1 VIKNMFLKFGGHRG
15 DYRDNNHPTGIEN
28 QIARRSGNELI
39 SNNRISVF
47 GASVATSF

>member
-1 VIKNMFLKFGGHRG
+1 MFLKFGGHRG

-28 QIARRSGNELI
+28 QIARPSGNELI